1 MNELTG
7 AVLTLLAVALW
18 GALHSKLAT
27 PRAKD
32 WLRRRIGPSADR
44 GYRLLYNLV
53 ATATLLPV
61 LAIPARIPGLA
72 LYQIPTPWVYLT
84 TAVQV
89 VAILAVSLT
98 VLQTGATS
106 FVGIRQLLSSPE
118 SGTARLHV
126 SGFYRWV
133 RHPLYTGLLVFIWLS
148 PIMTSSTLAL
158 FLGFTLYILIGSR
171 YEERG
176 LIADFGE
183 SYEQYRLKVP
193 ALFPRPWRR
202 Y

>member
-27 PRAKD
+27 PRAKG
-32 WLRRRIGPSADR
+32 WMRRRVGPSADR
-44 GYRLLYNLV
+44 GYRLFYNLV

-72 LYQIPTPWVYLT
+72 LYQISTPWVFLT
-84 TAVQV
+84 IAVQV
-89 VAILAVSLT
+89 VAVLAVSLT

-106 FVGIRQLLSSPE
+106 FLGIRQLLSSPE
-118 SGTARLHV
+118 IGTARLQV

-133 RHPLYTGLLVFIWLS
+133 RHPLYAALLVFIWLS
-148 PIMTSSTLAL
+148 PVMTSSTLAL

-171 YEERG
+171 YEER
-176 LIADFGE
+176 
-183 SYEQYRLKVP
+183 
-193 ALFPRPWRR
+193 
-202 Y
+202 